1 MVSNHTHQ
9 AIPKTEINKSITR
22 PTAGGIVESNATVK
36 GKKAVKMKWRPPRFM
51 KADRIKPQE
60 RLFFGAT
67 MRLPNL
73 EERCFM
79 DTLTLHQAAQT
90 LAGAKDEVHA
100 TEVELA
106 RAIEHGD
113 LHANVKR
120 WATEQ
125 WEGQQ
130 LPGNINRLE
139 TLIDR
144 RELDAW
150 QQRRARN

>member
-1 MVSNHTHQ
+1 
-9 AIPKTEINKSITR
+9 
-22 PTAGGIVESNATVK
+22 
-36 GKKAVKMKWRPPRFM
+36 
-51 KADRIKPQE
+51 
-60 RLFFGAT
+60 
-67 MRLPNL
+67 
-73 EERCFM
+73 M

-90 LAGAKDEVHA
+90 LAGEKDKVHA

-139 TLIDR
+139 TLIER

-150 QQRRARN
+150 QQRRTRN

>member
-1 MVSNHTHQ
+1 
-9 AIPKTEINKSITR
+9 
-22 PTAGGIVESNATVK
+22 
-36 GKKAVKMKWRPPRFM
+36 
-51 KADRIKPQE
+51 
-60 RLFFGAT
+60 
-67 MRLPNL
+67 
-73 EERCFM
+73 M
-79 DTLTLHQAAQT
+79 DMLTLHQAAQA
-90 LAGAKDEVHA
+90 LAGEKSKLHA

-139 TLIDR
+139 TLIER
-144 RELDAW
+144 SELAAW
-150 QQRRARN
+150 QQRRPKS